1 MEYSDIDLLKISLNN
16 TYYENLIEYCEKNG
30 IDCDSYKTELVEN
43 KKIISSNKIES
54 EKEEDMYNDDYLYRK
69 PWNRLTEIHKI
80 IKIREFVG
88 KLNCSDENINN
99 LKKILEKMV
108 YEKKLTK
115 KNTVVYDS
123 KEGHIISI
131 PILTYK
137 NGEYVIVK

>member
-43 KKIISSNKIES
+43 KKIISTNIVES

>member
-1 MEYSDIDLLKISLNN
+1 MEYSDIDLLKISLKN

-30 IDCDSYKTELVEN
+30 IDCDNYKTELVEN
-43 KKIISSNKIES
+43 KKIISTNIVES

-80 IKIREFVG
+80 IKIREFVE
-88 KLNCSDENINN
+88 KLNCSNENISN

>member
-1 MEYSDIDLLKISLNN
+1 MEYSDIDLLKINLKN

-30 IDCDSYKTELVEN
+30 IDCDNYKTELVEN
-43 KKIISSNKIES
+43 KKIISTNIVES

-80 IKIREFVG
+80 IKIREFVE
-88 KLNCSDENINN
+88 KLNCSNENISN

-137 NGEYVIVK
+137 NGEYVII

>member
-30 IDCDSYKTELVEN
+30 IDCDNYKTELVEN
-43 KKIISSNKIES
+43 KKIISTNIVES

-80 IKIREFVG
+80 IKIREFVE
-88 KLNCSDENINN
+88 KLNCSDENISN

>member
-30 IDCDSYKTELVEN
+30 IDCNNYKTELVEN
-43 KKIISSNKIES
+43 KKIISSNIVES

>member
-30 IDCDSYKTELVEN
+30 IDCDNYKTELVEN

-80 IKIREFVG
+80 IKIREFVE

-137 NGEYVIVK
+137 NGEYVIIK

>member
-30 IDCDSYKTELVEN
+30 IDCDNYKTELVEN

-80 IKIREFVG
+80 IKIREFVE

>member
-30 IDCDSYKTELVEN
+30 IDCDNYKTELVEN
-43 KKIISSNKIES
+43 KKIISTNIVES

-80 IKIREFVG
+80 IKIREFVE

-137 NGEYVIVK
+137 NGEYVIIK